1 MVIGSSMYSLYHLYV
16 GFDIIM
22 ETRSSTLKARSSKLE
37 ARSSKSSDQK
47 FEQKI
52 YTYFISYMVDRF
64 TGDHIVLF

>member
-1 MVIGSSMYSLYHLYV
+1 MVIESSMYSLYV

-22 ETRSSTLKARSSKLE
+22 ETRSSTLDAQSSN
-37 ARSSKSSDQK
+37 SKSSDQK

-52 YTYFISYMVDRF
+52 HKLYICEVYCKMVDRF